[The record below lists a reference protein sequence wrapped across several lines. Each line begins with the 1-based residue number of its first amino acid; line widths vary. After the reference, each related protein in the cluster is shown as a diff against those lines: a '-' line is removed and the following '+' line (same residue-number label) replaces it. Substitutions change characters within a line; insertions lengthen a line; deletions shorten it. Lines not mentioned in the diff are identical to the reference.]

1 MLGQIPGQILG
12 AAGAGEPHSPGAADG
27 GAPGI
32 GRFEPRVDRLC
43 CFRIGHPLRQIFP
56 QCVQML
62 VRPVCLHWPFLPRTF
77 LVVPS
82 EAAESVSFISDIP
95 KTMSSS
101 ISDNRNCYSFRNSE
115 KMSPCWTSR

>member
-1 MLGQIPGQILG
+1 MLGQIHWQIFG
-12 AAGAGEPHSPGAADG
+12 TAWAGNPHSPGAANG
-27 GAPGI
+27 GAAGI
-32 GRFEPRVDRLC
+32 GRFEPRVDRPC

-82 EAAESVSFISDIP
+82 EAAEPVSFISVIP
-95 KTMSSS
+95 KTMSSR
-101 ISDNRNCYSFRNSE
+101 ISDNRNCFSFRNSE
-115 KMSPCWTSR
+115 KMPPC